1 MKYQTILTEQRKRVG
16 IISLNRP
23 EKLNALSAQLVT
35 EILDV
40 LKEWEDNPEVG
51 AIIIRG
57 SGANF
62 CSGHDFSE
70 LQGKTVLELRH
81 VFRRSLHLVETIAAL
96 QKPVIAAVRGY
107 ATAMGCALAAG
118 CDLVV
123 ASEDALFQLPGT
135 SFGAACIS
143 PAAVVCRSINR
154 KKCLELLLTADAIS
168 AHQAEKSGLV
178 NRVVR
183 PDELDSTAE
192 ELAEKI
198 ASKAPLAIQLG
209 KQAFY
214 NMLDM
219 EQSKAY
225 SYAAEMISINFDTE
239 DAREG
244 IASFIEK
251 RKRQPWKGR

>member
-1 MKYQTILTEQRKRVG
+1 VKYQTIITEIENRVG

-23 EKLNALSAQLVT
+23 EKRNALSTQLMT
-35 EILDV
+35 EMLHA
-40 LKEWEDNPEVG
+40 LKELEDKPEVG
-51 AIIIRG
+51 AIIIRS
-57 SGANF
+57 SGDNF

-70 LQGKTVLELRH
+70 LQGKSVLELRQ
-81 VFRRSLHLVETIAAL
+81 VFGRSLHLVETIAAL
-96 QKPVIAAVRGY
+96 RKPVIAAVRGY

-118 CDLVV
+118 CDLVI

-143 PAAVVCRSINR
+143 PAAVVCRSMDR
-154 KKCLELLLTADAIS
+154 KKCLELLLTADPIS
-168 AHQAEKSGLV
+168 AHQAEKSGLI

-183 PDELDSTAE
+183 AEELDSAAE

-198 ASKAPLAIQLG
+198 ASKAPLAVQLG

-214 NMLDM
+214 NMIDM
-219 EQSKAY
+219 EESKAY

-251 RKRQPWKGR
+251 RKRQPWRGR